1 VGFAGTGTVISWN
14 DAGYGFIRDDTW
26 QERDLYAHA
35 KDIRDGGA
43 RRVSARVTYQVSES
57 PKGMQ
62 ALNVRL
68 LPARPA
74 ASPPDECDVLTEEEL
89 RAELAGLSSQMVSVA
104 AFVAAARRHG
114 WVDG

>member
-1 VGFAGTGTVISWN
+1 VGFSGTGTVISWN
-14 DAGYGFIRDDTW
+14 DAGYGFVRDDTW
-26 QERDLYAHA
+26 RERDIYAHA

-43 RRVSARVTYQVSES
+43 RKVGARVRYQVVES

-62 ALNVRL
+62 ALEVRL
-68 LPARPA
+68 LPPQD
-74 ASPPDECDVLTEEEL
+74 SPPADECDVLTEREL
-89 RAELAGLSSQMVSVA
+89 RAELAALSSQMVSVA